1 MSARSGRT
9 PHGILN
15 FPPIFPRISTSGPVC
30 YLSSEAPG
38 CCRNQ
43 SRLRDIVDRIVLS
56 KISVTF
62 LFFRFRIKMKESKLS
77 NYPWIDMER
86 TKSQNTRQN
95 IRYSKDTCFSRFLIK
110 CAYVIHRC
118 GL

>member
-30 YLSSEAPG
+30 YFSSEAPG
-38 CCRNQ
+38 RCRNQ

-77 NYPWIDMER
+77 NYSRHRADE
-86 TKSQNTRQN
+86 KSKYAPKHPLFKRHVFQSFFN
-95 IRYSKDTCFSRFLIK
+95 
-110 CAYVIHRC
+110 
-118 GL
+118 